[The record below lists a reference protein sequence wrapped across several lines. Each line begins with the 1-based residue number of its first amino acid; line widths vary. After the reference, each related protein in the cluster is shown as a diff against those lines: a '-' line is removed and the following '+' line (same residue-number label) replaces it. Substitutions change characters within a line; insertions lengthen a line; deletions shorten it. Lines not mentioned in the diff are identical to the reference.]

1 MSELQS
7 VGDSLAVAS
16 PRLLEHM
23 GIQVQSRTYDAVA
36 HISRDRNHVHSLEY
50 KQTRV
55 QVTQRVYVFEG

>member
-23 GIQVQSRTYDAVA
+23 GIQIQSRTYDAVA
-36 HISRDRNHVHSLEY
+36 HISRDRNHVHSLED
-50 KQTRV
+50 
-55 QVTQRVYVFEG
+55 E